1 MLNIIF
7 FYKFTKIIIVKLKK
21 SIFQKIKIM
30 DEKCENERTADVL
43 VIRLWMKNVKM
54 KGLLM
59 F

>member
-1 MLNIIF
+1 
-7 FYKFTKIIIVKLKK
+7 
-21 SIFQKIKIM
+21 M

-43 VIRLWMKNVKM
+43 AIRLWMKNVKM